1 MSYRADLIAHSEIFR
16 ATSRID
22 SMCQFDWFDIWRG
35 YLENRLL
42 ELLDAL
48 LLGWA
53 LVLLAL
59 LCRPAIRPVLD
70 VIPCWSPPIARSPGR
85 HPAAP

>member
-22 SMCQFDWFDIWRG
+22 RLCQFDWFDIWRG
-35 YLENRLL
+35 HLADQLL
-42 ELLDAL
+42 ALLNAL

-59 LCRPAIRPVLD
+59 LRRPAIRTPPD
-70 VIPCWSPPIARSPGR
+70 VSPCWRPPIARSPGR